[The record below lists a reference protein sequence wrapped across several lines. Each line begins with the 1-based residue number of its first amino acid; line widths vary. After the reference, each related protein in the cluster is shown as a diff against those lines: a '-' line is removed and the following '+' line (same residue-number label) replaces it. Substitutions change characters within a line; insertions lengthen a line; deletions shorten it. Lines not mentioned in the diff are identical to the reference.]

1 MPHLLNIWPVVSG
14 QLANSPRVLLI
25 FDYDGTLTPLVAD
38 QEIARLPD
46 RVRRCLAELAYKER
60 FIIGV
65 VSGRELA
72 ALEGLVA
79 IPGLIYIGNHGL
91 EMRGLGIDFV
101 HPEASGSIE
110 LMTKVA
116 GSLEKELKRFPKLMV
131 HDKKLAVSVSF
142 GNTLDSYTDEIGRAV
157 TAALDPYISAGKIKI
172 IRGRKVFEVSP
183 NIDWGKSEVIK
194 KIHEGCGDNPRVMF
208 FGDDRD
214 DESGF
219 AAVQEMN
226 GIAVCIG
233 PPRQDT
239 KALHQLESP
248 AEVAQVLELLEN
260 LDS

>member
-1 MPHLLNIWPVVSG
+1 M
-14 QLANSPRVLLI
+14 
-25 FDYDGTLTPLVAD
+25 
-38 QEIARLPD
+38 
-46 RVRRCLAELAYKER
+46 
-60 FIIGV
+60 

-72 ALEGLVA
+72 ELEGLVA

-142 GNTLDSYTDEIGRAV
+142 GNTLDSYSDEIGRAV

-183 NIDWGKSEVIK
+183 NIDWGKGEVIK